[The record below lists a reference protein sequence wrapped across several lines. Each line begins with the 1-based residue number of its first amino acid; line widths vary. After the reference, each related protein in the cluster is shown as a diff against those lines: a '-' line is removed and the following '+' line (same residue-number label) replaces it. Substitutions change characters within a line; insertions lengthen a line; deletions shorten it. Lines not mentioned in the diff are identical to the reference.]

1 MKLRIIAGTLRG
13 RIITL
18 SDKSARFRPTKDR
31 VRQSLAETIKQ
42 RLPGSAVADL
52 CAGSG
57 AFGIECLSRGAA
69 RTQFVEHDRV
79 LAEGISKHIERFGLT
94 SRSSVFMMD
103 VKRFITLCKDAF
115 DIIFFD
121 PPYADGE
128 LAELAPGI
136 LGLLT
141 PEGLLLHERASGK
154 EDAEH
159 SEIIV
164 GGARFFCEC
173 RRYGDTSVDF
183 YSRRTA

>member
-13 RIITL
+13 RTITL
-18 SDKSARFRPTKDR
+18 SDRSARFRPTKDR

-42 RLPGSAVADL
+42 RLPGALVADL

-69 RTQFVEHDRV
+69 RAQFIEHDRV
-79 LAEGISKHIERFGLT
+79 LAEGISKHIERFGLS
-94 SRSSVFMMD
+94 SRSGVFTTD
-103 VKRFITLCKDAF
+103 VKRFITVCKDMF
-115 DIIFFD
+115 DVIFFD

-128 LAELAPGI
+128 LALLIPGI
-136 LGLLT
+136 LGLLA
-141 PEGLLLHERASGK
+141 PEGLLLHERAAGK

-159 SEIIV
+159 SEIV
-164 GGARFFCEC
+164 DSGLRFFRES
-173 RRYGDTSVDF
+173 RRYGDTRVDF